1 MLRLHRFAFRALLG
15 IAFVLSVSLSA
26 AQGAGMAMP
35 MTLMTGM
42 AMGDH
47 QDCGGCNG
55 GTDKTGAK
63 GLACA
68 QACLAPLAALL
79 PAELSVA
86 EIETPAQFPAADT
99 NEWDWSPAPNPS
111 PPRS

>member
-1 MLRLHRFAFRALLG
+1 MFRLHRFAFRALLG

-26 AQGAGMAMP
+26 AQSAGMATP
-35 MTLMTGM
+35 MTMMTGM

-55 GTDKTGAK
+55 STDKNGVK
-63 GLACA
+63 GQACA
-68 QACLAPLAALL
+68 QACLPPLAALL

-86 EIETPAQFPAADT
+86 QTEFPAQFPAANT
-99 NEWDWSPAPNPS
+99 LEWDWSLAPNPS

>member
-1 MLRLHRFAFRALLG
+1 MFRLQRFAFRALLG
-15 IAFVLSVSLSA
+15 IAFVLSASLSA

-35 MTLMTGM
+35 MTMMAGM

-55 GTDKTGAK
+55 NTDKNGAK

-68 QACLAPLAALL
+68 QACLPPLVALL
-79 PAELSVA
+79 PAELSLA
-86 EIETPAQFPAADT
+86 QTQIPAQFGAADT
-99 NEWDWSPAPNPS
+99 VGRGWELE
-111 PPRS
+111 

>member
-1 MLRLHRFAFRALLG
+1 MLRIHRLAFKALLG

-35 MTLMTGM
+35 MTMMAGM

-55 GTDKTGAK
+55 NTDKNGAK

-68 QACLAPLAALL
+68 QACLPPLVALL

-86 EIETPAQFPAADT
+86 QTEIPAQFAAADT
-99 NEWDWSPAPNPS
+99 IEWDWSLAPNSS